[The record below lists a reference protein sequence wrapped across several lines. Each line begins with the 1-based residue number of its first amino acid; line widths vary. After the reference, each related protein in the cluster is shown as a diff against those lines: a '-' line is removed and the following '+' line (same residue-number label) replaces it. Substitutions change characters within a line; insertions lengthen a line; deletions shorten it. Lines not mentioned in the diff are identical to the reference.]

1 MYVHHLG
8 IDFNYFLKV
17 VCWECGSMV
26 KYLPCI
32 YMIWSSI
39 PTPQKQKKSP
49 WNLLIFS
56 LLFCFLF
63 YYFSLLTWGLICY
76 LTLVVLRIELRALWM
91 PGKQS
96 ITQSYPQSNM
106 QRSWVSSVGN
116 WTQATQFSFLFKV
129 YCGLKYVTQLIW
141 GQKEKWP
148 SSLLYLEVGLPLTKQ
163 INKFYILSTEK

>member
-1 MYVHHLG
+1 MWLSGKIFALHIY
-8 IDFNYFLKV
+8 
-17 VCWECGSMV
+17 
-26 KYLPCI
+26 I

-39 PTPQKQKKSP
+39 PTPQKQKKKS
-49 WNLLIFS
+49 LEFTHS
-56 LLFCFLF
+56 FFLLFCFLF
-63 YYFSLLTWGLICY
+63 YYFSLLTWGLISY

-96 ITQSYPQSNM
+96 ITQPYPQSNM

-163 INKFYILSTEK
+163 TNKFYILSTEK